1 MIRDLAL
8 AVVSAIGA
16 GALGVAITLLLAYRR
31 AGPEFP
37 PPHPVQRDP

>member
-8 AVVSAIGA
+8 AFFA
-16 GALGVAITLLLAYRR
+16 GLGLGAITAVITGLACYRR

-37 PPHPVQRDP
+37 PARRDP